1 MIWALL
7 AAAAFGAGFVNSFA
21 GGGSLLSFPALVFAG
36 VPAVTANATSTIAL
50 FPGGLSGAWAYRGW
64 VAKRGADLRLLA
76 LPSAAG
82 GLLGSFLLLH
92 TPERLFRD
100 IVPWLILF
108 ACAMLAFQAP
118 ISRNVR
124 TLFQGKARHSAAA
137 VWAAQFLIAV
147 YGGYFGAGIGIL
159 MLATFGILLEAG
171 VQESIALKNALNLFI
186 NGVAVGYFLWM
197 QAADL
202 RYVAV
207 MAAAAVAG
215 GLAGA
220 RFAQRLSPALARGLV
235 IAVGVGLAA
244 KLLLE

>member
-1 MIWALL
+1 MMWVLL
-7 AAAAFGAGFVNSFA
+7 AAAAFGAGFVNAFA

-50 FPGGLSGAWAYRGW
+50 FPGGLSGAWAYRGRL
-64 VAKRGADLRLLA
+64 AERKADLRRLA

-92 TPERLFRD
+92 TPEQLFRE
-100 IVPWLILF
+100 IVPGLILF
-108 ACAMLAFQAP
+108 ACAMLAFQGP
-118 ISRNVR
+118 IARGASRYFHGGSR
-124 TLFQGKARHSAAA
+124 RSAAA
-137 VWAAQFLIAV
+137 VWAAQFAISV

-159 MLATFGILLEAG
+159 MLATFAILLAAE
-171 VQESIALKNALNLFI
+171 VQESIALKNFLNLFI

-197 QAADL
+197 GAADL

-207 MAAAAVAG
+207 MAAASVAG
-215 GLAGA
+215 GVAGA
-220 RFAQRLSPALARGLV
+220 RFAQRLSPLAARILV
-235 IAVGVGLAA
+235 ISVGVVLAV